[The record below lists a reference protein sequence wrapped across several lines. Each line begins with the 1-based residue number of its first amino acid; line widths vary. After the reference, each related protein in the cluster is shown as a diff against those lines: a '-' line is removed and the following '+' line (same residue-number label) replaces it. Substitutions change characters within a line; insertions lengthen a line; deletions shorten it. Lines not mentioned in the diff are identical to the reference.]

1 MAAQSNAWLISQP
14 GAQVQFRYLISK
26 DCTSVGRGPDNDVIF
41 KGPENASVSVH
52 HFEIRRHDDGFRIR
66 DLDST
71 NGTFLNG
78 ERIAEAELRAP
89 AAIRLGA
96 RGPELTFDFSAKIT
110 AARLEETQAIPEGIV
125 PPPAAG
131 PYEGLLSGAVE
142 QSRRA
147 RAHGFADQ
155 TMTIMRDALNRALR
169 HTGRRFRL
177 VILALVTLLVVVSA
191 AAAWRITQLNHEKQG
206 IDRRIQDVEA
216 RLRQAQNPSEADPLI
231 TQLGTYEE
239 EAEKLQRTL
248 LYRFGGHET
257 DFVTNEIRLLMT
269 EFGSETYSVPPE
281 FTERANHYIQQYQGA
296 NHRLMERAL
305 GEFAHQ
311 TKLVRGVLEENHLP
325 PDLAYVPLV
334 ESALGDHQSAAG
346 AAGIWQFTPAT
357 AKAYGLRVDNKV
369 DERKDV
375 LKATRAACRYLR
387 ALILDFG
394 SGSSVMLALAAY
406 NLGPGKVKQA
416 ILKNVQDP
424 IKQRNFWYLY
434 RTRSLPPETREYVPK
449 VMAAIIIGR
458 NPKHFG
464 F

>member
-1 MAAQSNAWLISQP
+1 VAAQNNAWLSSLQD
-14 GAQVQFRYLISK
+14 AQFQFRYLISK
-26 DCTSVGRGPDNDVIF
+26 DCTAVGRSPDNDVIIQ
-41 KGPENASVSVH
+41 GPESATVSLH
-52 HFEIRRHDDGFRIR
+52 HFEIRRHDVGFRIR

-78 ERIAEAELRAP
+78 ERVAEAELGAP

-96 RGPELTFDFSAKIT
+96 HGPELIFDFVAENT
-110 AARLEETQAIPEGIV
+110 GARLEETQAIPEGV
-125 PPPAAG
+125 VLPAAAG
-131 PYEGLLSGAVE
+131 PYEGLLSNAVA

-147 RAHGFADQ
+147 RAHGFHGQ
-155 TMTIMRDALNRALR
+155 TMTIMRDALNRALH

-177 VILALVTLLVVVSA
+177 VILALGVLLAAVSA
-191 AAAWRITQLNHEKQG
+191 AGAWWITQLNHEKQG

-216 RLRQAQNPSEADPLI
+216 RLQQAQNPREADPLI

-239 EAEKLQRTL
+239 EANKLQRTL

-257 DFVTNEIRLLMT
+257 DFVTNEIRRLMA

-281 FTERANHYIQQYQGA
+281 FTERANHYIHQYQDA
-296 NHRLMERAL
+296 NRTLMERVLDESAS
-305 GEFAHQ
+305 Q
-311 TKLVRGVLEENHLP
+311 TKLVRRVLVENQLP

-334 ESALGDHQSAAG
+334 ESALGDDRSAAG
-346 AAGIWQFTPAT
+346 AAGLWQFTPAT
-357 AKAYGLRVDNKV
+357 AKAYGLRVDSEV

-375 LKATRAACRYLR
+375 LKATRAACQYLR

-394 SGSSVMLALAAY
+394 AGSSVMLALAAY
-406 NLGPGKVKQA
+406 DLGPGKVKQA
-416 ILKNVQDP
+416 ILKNVRDP

-458 NPKHFG
+458 NPQHFG